1 MDESLYDEFG
11 NYIGPDLEDE
21 DEDLELEQ
29 EEEEQEQEIRGF
41 ETASPVAQQEPTE
54 PVGEMALMQVDGNSS
69 MSKMSCIP
77 WYSYNHV

>member
-29 EEEEQEQEIRGF
+29 QEEEEDMHAF
-41 ETASPVAQQEPTE
+41 ETASPVAQEEPTE
-54 PVGEMALMQVDGNSS
+54 PVSETALMQVDGNYPTFPLEPS
-69 MSKMSCIP
+69 IVLV
-77 WYSYNHV
+77 YSRLRI

>member
-29 EEEEQEQEIRGF
+29 QEEEEDMHAF
-41 ETASPVAQQEPTE
+41 ETASPVAQEEPTE
-54 PVGEMALMQVDGNSS
+54 PVSEIALMQVDGNYPTFPLEPS
-69 MSKMSCIP
+69 IVLV
-77 WYSYNHV
+77 YSRLRI